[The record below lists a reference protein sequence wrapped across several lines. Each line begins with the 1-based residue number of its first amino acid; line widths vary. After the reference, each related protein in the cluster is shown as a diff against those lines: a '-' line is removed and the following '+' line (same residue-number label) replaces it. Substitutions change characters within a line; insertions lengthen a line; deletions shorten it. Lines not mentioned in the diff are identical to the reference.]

1 MIYYHVMSLTL
12 YKYQPHGNHE
22 KGGTERK
29 KKKKDRSEKPP
40 YTSFFLNKKKQSSPI
55 FSNMVTLI
63 NIITTTLN
71 TFIPTISLSNSR
83 EPKNQSL

>member
-1 MIYYHVMSLTL
+1 MVTMKRGGLKGKKRRKIEVKNPLTL
-12 YKYQPHGNHE
+12 V
-22 KGGTERK
+22 
-29 KKKKDRSEKPP
+29 
-40 YTSFFLNKKKQSSPI
+40 FFKQKKQSSPV
-55 FSNMVTLI
+55 FSNIVTLI